1 MKYIFLLFIVL
12 STSVYAQKKKHY
24 GPDVV
29 SNVEVRATVMKPL
42 GNNFLAKDLQTFYG
56 FGFGGNLMTPINF
69 GIGLDYNVLFSN
81 VRLGHENMAGNING
95 QVLNNVDVYITHR
108 NKISEDFFLEE
119 FAGGSY
125 YVLKSQYSDGS
136 KTEHRDSG
144 TGFHAGLKPL
154 YNLDREGYQQ
164 VFLAGKINFYFSNV
178 ANSDRDIEKYY
189 SNSVLLSLSFGYR
202 YNF

>member
-1 MKYIFLLFIVL
+1 
-12 STSVYAQKKKHY
+12 
-24 GPDVV
+24 
-29 SNVEVRATVMKPL
+29 
-42 GNNFLAKDLQTFYG
+42 
-56 FGFGGNLMTPINF
+56 MTPINF

-144 TGFHAGLKPL
+144 TGFKAGLKPL

-164 VFLAGKINFYFSNV
+164 VFIAGKINFYFSNV
-178 ANSDRDIEKYY
+178 AISDRDIEKYY
-189 SNSVLLSLSFGYR
+189 SNSILLSLSFGYR